1 MQAFL
6 DDPNTLMLIVN
17 QHSNLAHPKIMT
29 LPRGLPVTWAHNPRQ
44 IFDSVRRIPTGL
56 VMKKKL
62 LLAIDSTWEAR
73 GDILRTLK
81 SKIPPQEFEIVN
93 ITSITPKPDAR
104 YLTRYPYY
112 SKLASSKFGLA
123 MPGIG
128 YDTYRTWE
136 QLTMGTVVVAERVPG
151 LERSYWK
158 LPVLLVDD
166 FSVVTLSMLRS
177 SYVEAIYR
185 AQEFEFQRLKQS
197 YWWTVIH
204 EVSMSSS
211 NEAYLKKFPFKA

>member
-1 MQAFL
+1 MMYVKGK
-6 DDPNTLMLIVN
+6 P
-17 QHSNLAHPKIMT
+17 P
-29 LPRGLPVTWAHNPRQ
+29 
-44 IFDSVRRIPTGL
+44 
-56 VMKKKL
+56 
-62 LLAIDSTWEAR
+62 EAP
-73 GDILRTLK
+73 
-81 SKIPPQEFEIVN
+81 SKDR
-93 ITSITPKPDAR
+93 S
-104 YLTRYPYY
+104 
-112 SKLASSKFGLA
+112 
-123 MPGIG
+123 
-128 YDTYRTWE
+128 